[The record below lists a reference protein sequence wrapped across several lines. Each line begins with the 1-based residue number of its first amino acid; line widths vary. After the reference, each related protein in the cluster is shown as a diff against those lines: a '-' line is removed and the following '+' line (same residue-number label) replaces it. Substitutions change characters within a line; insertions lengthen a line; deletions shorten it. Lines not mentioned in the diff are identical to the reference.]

1 MRGMANEKRPSPKG
15 EKANEL
21 GKTIR
26 ALRKQLGLTLE
37 EVGQRTGMSVPTL
50 SKLEQGHSSPSF
62 DKLQV
67 LSRGLGVEVS
77 RLLEPAAALAD
88 GPARAV
94 GRRAVQRR
102 GSGFVVDTR
111 TYHQEYLGTELL
123 NKRFA
128 PILVELRARTLE
140 EFKTEFQDLIRHPG
154 EEFCLVL
161 EGEVEFH
168 SELYAPVRLGVGDSI
183 YFDSDMGHAYLAA
196 APGTC
201 RILSVCASA
210 GPGSDVME
218 HFLARA
224 TAAEAPAAPAPAAPA
239 APTAR
244 KRAVRVKT

>member
-1 MRGMANEKRPSPKG
+1 
-15 EKANEL
+15 
-21 GKTIR
+21 
-26 ALRKQLGLTLE
+26 
-37 EVGQRTGMSVPTL
+37 MSVPTL

-67 LSRGLGVEVS
+67 LSRGLGVDVVQ
-77 RLLEPAAALAD
+77 LLEPSSAQAG
-88 GPARAV
+88 GPSRMA

-102 GSGFVVDTR
+102 GEGFLVDTR
-111 TYHQEYLGTELL
+111 TYRQEYLATELL

-140 EFKTEFQDLIRHPG
+140 EFKREFNDLIRHPG

-196 APGTC
+196 APGPC
-201 RILSVCASA
+201 RILSVCASI
-210 GPGSDVME
+210 GPGSDVLE
-218 HFLARA
+218 HFLSRA
-224 TAAEAPAAPAPAAPA
+224 PSADTPVQAPVQVPAQEPAPPPAPARGRTKAKA
-239 APTAR
+239 KA
-244 KRAVRVKT
+244 